1 VVGESAR
8 FTRAYVSCLERA
20 SREAVPALARA
31 LELDRRAAGEAYAAA
46 AGLVL
51 AGLARARRDRAE
63 DALLEG
69 ACGGSGDVESP
80 ELAIG
85 AHLARRAPDPRLSLV
100 LGDAAERAGP
110 WLARR
115 TGGAADTLSRAV
127 SAAARTALCAAS
139 RAAGDVP
146 AGALGEADE
155 GALEAP
161 ERLAVGRDAGGN
173 AYRSLRRAGLPWFE
187 RVLAV

>member
-1 VVGESAR
+1 MGESGR
-8 FTRAYVSCLERA
+8 FSRAYVSCLERA

-31 LELDRRAAGEAYAAA
+31 LDLDRRAAGEAYAVA

-51 AGLARARRDRAE
+51 AGIARARRDGA
-63 DALLEG
+63 DAAALEG

-85 AHLARRAPDPRLSLV
+85 AHLARTAPDPRVSLV

-115 TGGAADTLSRAV
+115 TGEPAEAMSRAV
-127 SAAARTALCAAS
+127 AASARTALCAAS
-139 RAAGDVP
+139 RAAGEAP
-146 AGALGEADE
+146 SGAIGGADE
-155 GALEAP
+155 ASLESP
-161 ERLAVGRDAGGN
+161 ERLILARDAGGD
-173 AYRSLRRAGLPWFE
+173 AYRSLRRAGMPWFE
-187 RVLAV
+187 RVLAVP